1 MPTMKLYQKIASA
14 IIAMKNCEKSGNQA
28 WFVKHKDTLYQIEND
43 ILPHGS
49 GIDSG
54 CKINPEKSNEQKIV
68 IDVPYHC
75 MDENGY
81 YNGWRDYQI
90 VIKPHLAF
98 GFTVDV
104 RGKDYNGLKDYL
116 ADLFHHVMSEED

>member
-1 MPTMKLYQKIASA
+1 MQKLYQEIAST
-14 IIAMKNCEKSGNQA
+14 IAALKNCEKSGNRE
-28 WFVKHKDTLYQIEND
+28 WFEKHKDTLYDIEKN

-54 CKINPEKSNEQKIV
+54 CKINLEKSSENKIV

-81 YNGWRDYQI
+81 YAGWRDYQI
-90 VIKPHLAF
+90 IIRAHLASSF
-98 GFTVDV
+98 VIDV
-104 RGKDYNGLKDYL
+104 KGRDYNGLKDYL
-116 ADLFHHVMSEED
+116 ADTFHYVMNEDV

>member
-1 MPTMKLYQKIASA
+1 MQKIYQKIASTVVA
-14 IIAMKNCEKSGNQA
+14 LKNCEKSGNQD
-28 WFVKHKDTLYQIEND
+28 WLDKHKDTLYDIERQK
-43 ILPHGS
+43 LPHGS

-54 CKINPEKSNEQKIV
+54 CKINVDKSTDSKIV
-68 IDVPYHC
+68 IDCSYHC

-81 YNGWRDYQI
+81 YAGWRDYQI
-90 VIKPHLAF
+90 IIKAHLAF

-116 ADLFHHVMSEED
+116 ADLFNHVMNEDV